1 MIESAL
7 DESVYMMETECCRN
21 GCVCMYPGSVALS
34 LRLNGEKRTESEP
47 IFVVLV
53 CVCVCESVS
62 VSMAYVF
69 IQRNVGKIH
78 RLQESSVFSFS
89 AVAVAVAPSV

>member
-21 GCVCMYPGSVALS
+21 GYVCMYPGSVALS
-34 LRLNGEKRTESEP
+34 LRLNGEKRSESEP
-47 IFVVLV
+47 IFGVWVS
-53 CVCVCESVS
+53 VCESVS
-62 VSMAYVF
+62 VAYVF
-69 IQRNVGKIH
+69 IQRYVGKIH

-89 AVAVAVAPSV
+89 AVAVAPSV